1 MQTRPGIVQR
11 KEIIQKLKRLT
22 SHEHIEIVL
31 RGNSA
36 ILSALTIAKKKV
48 LIPEEGGWLTYLQ
61 FPKKLGLE
69 SETIKCNDAVID
81 LKDLKVKLN
90 DKNNPADVLLYQN
103 PGGYHAEQ
111 PIKEIYSLCKKHGCK
126 VILDLSGGIG
136 TRLCDGNY
144 ADILVCSFGEGK
156 LIEAHTGGFISCRDK
171 EIFDQIKD
179 SFKVLNEEERLKLI
193 LKKIEELP
201 QRIKFLT
208 EKRKKILS
216 DLKDFYLVNKT
227 HLGFV
232 VVVKYNFELEKE
244 KIISYCQKN
253 HLEYTECP
261 RYIRLNQKA
270 ISIEVKRL
278 VKS

>member
-1 MQTRPGIVQR
+1 M
-11 KEIIQKLKRLT
+11 LKNKITHELKFLT

-36 ILSALTIAKKKV
+36 ILSALTAAKKKV

-69 SETIKCNDAVID
+69 SETVRCKEAVID
-81 LKDLKVKLN
+81 LKDLKVKLS
-90 DKNNPADVLLYQN
+90 DKNNPPDTFLYQN

-111 PIKEIYSLCKKHGCK
+111 PMKEIYSLCKKYGCK
-126 VILDLSGGIG
+126 IILDVSGGIG
-136 TRLCDGNY
+136 TKLCDGNY

-156 LIEAHTGGFISCRDK
+156 LVEAHTGGFISCKNK
-171 EIFDQIKD
+171 ELFDQIKS
-179 SFKVLNEEERLKLI
+179 SFKVLDEREDEEKLKLI
-193 LKKIEELP
+193 LKKIKELP
-201 QRIKFLT
+201 SRIKFLT

-216 DLKDFYLVNKT
+216 DLKEFDLVNKN

-232 VVVKYNFELEKE
+232 VVVKYDSETEKD
-244 KIISYCQKN
+244 KIIQYCNQN
-253 HLEYTECP
+253 NLEYTECP

-278 VKS
+278 VS